1 MTKFSRP
8 RSWVEHRLADEL
20 EIDGARY
27 VVELVARRGTG
38 SAGFRVT
45 VVFMPL
51 GEGRGEVEAALP
63 PATTTADIHQQVR
76 ELSGNRERLVA
87 LFRGGP
93 GAGPVPGAGPAPGE
107 GAAGPGGEGG
117 GGGDRA

>member
-20 EIDGARY
+20 AIAGAAY

-38 SAGFRVT
+38 SAGYRVT

-51 GEGRGEVEAALP
+51 GESGREVEVELP
-63 PATTTADIHQQVR
+63 PAATTTAIHQQVR
-76 ELSGNRERLVA
+76 ELSGNVQRLVA
-87 LFRGGP
+87 LFRGEADP
-93 GAGPVPGAGPAPGE
+93 GAGGQQA
-107 GAAGPGGEGG
+107 GG
-117 GGGDRA
+117 GGAGA

>member
-20 EIDGARY
+20 PIAGAAY

-38 SAGFRVT
+38 SAGYRVT

-51 GEGRGEVEAALP
+51 GEGGREVEVELP
-63 PATTTADIHQQVR
+63 PAATTTAIHQQGR
-76 ELSGNRERLVA
+76 ELSGNVQRLVA
-87 LFRGGP
+87 LFHGEADP
-93 GAGPVPGAGPAPGE
+93 GAGPQE
-107 GAAGPGGEGG
+107 SEGG
-117 GGGDRA
+117 PPGSSGGARA

>member
-20 EIDGARY
+20 EIEGATY

-38 SAGFRVT
+38 SAGYRVT

-51 GEGRGEVEAALP
+51 GAGREEVQAELAPAA
-63 PATTTADIHQQVR
+63 TSTDVHQQVR
-76 ELSGNRERLVA
+76 ELTGNAERLTS
-87 LFRGGP
+87 LFR
-93 GAGPVPGAGPAPGE
+93 AR
-107 GAAGPGGEGG
+107 GG
-117 GGGDRA
+117 GGGRGAGETEASGA